1 MEALEISGR
10 SVEEA
15 IEAALQKLGLP
26 RSQVQIE
33 VLQEARRGILGF
45 GAGEAR
51 VRVTPLGASPAPVVT
66 PAPEKAPAPVPPPP
80 APEGVAAAAGAVP
93 SVAREVTEQLLALMK
108 VSATVEVQSP
118 AERESPEILN
128 IVLDDPGMLIGR
140 RGQTLSAL
148 QYLVNF
154 IASRKLKGEVR
165 TIIDV
170 AGYRM
175 RRQEDLKNMAIRIA
189 DLVRANR
196 RSITLEPMLAWER
209 RIVHLTLKDDPD
221 VNTGSIGYGERRK
234 VVISPKKRS

>member
-1 MEALEISGR
+1 MEALEVSGK

-15 IEAALQKLGLP
+15 IESALQKLGLS

-33 VLQEARRGILGF
+33 VIQEARRGILGF

-51 VRVTPLGASPAPVVT
+51 VRVTPLATAPTAPPV
-66 PAPEKAPAPVPPPP
+66 PEKVPASVSPVPTG
-80 APEGVAAAAGAVP
+80 GVAGGSAP

-108 VSATVEVQSP
+108 VSARVEVQSP

-154 IASRKLKGEVR
+154 IASRKLKGEVH
-165 TIIDV
+165 TVIDV

-189 DLVRANR
+189 DLVRTNR

-221 VNTGSIGYGERRK
+221 VNTGSTGYGERRK

>member
-1 MEALEISGR
+1 MEALEVSGK

-15 IEAALQKLGLP
+15 IESALQKLGLS

-45 GAGEAR
+45 GGGEAR
-51 VRVTPLGASPAPVVT
+51 VRVTPLALTPAMAPPALEGPVAPPAAPVAET
-66 PAPEKAPAPVPPPP
+66 TAP
-80 APEGVAAAAGAVP
+80 GAAP

-108 VSATVEVQSP
+108 VSATVEVQPS
-118 AERESPEILN
+118 AERGSPEILN

-154 IASRKLKGEVR
+154 IASRKLKGEVH

-175 RRQEDLKNMAIRIA
+175 RRQEELKNMALRIA
-189 DLVRANR
+189 DLVRTNR

-221 VNTGSIGYGERRK
+221 VNTGSVGYGERRK
-234 VVISPKKRS
+234 VVISPKKHS

>member
-1 MEALEISGR
+1 MEALEVSGK

-15 IEAALQKLGLP
+15 IESALQKLGLP
-26 RSQVQIE
+26 RSQVQVE
-33 VLQEARRGILGF
+33 VIQEARRGILGF
-45 GAGEAR
+45 GAGEAK
-51 VRVTPLGASPAPVVT
+51 VRVTPLAAAPTAPPVPEKGPTPVPSPSVSTGASGGPAP
-66 PAPEKAPAPVPPPP
+66 
-80 APEGVAAAAGAVP
+80 
-93 SVAREVTEQLLALMK
+93 SMAREVTEQLLALMK
-108 VSATVEVQSP
+108 VPATVEVQSP

-154 IASRKLKGEVR
+154 IASRKLKGEVH
-165 TIIDV
+165 TVIDV

-175 RRQEDLKNMAIRIA
+175 RRQEELKNMAIRIA
-189 DLVRANR
+189 DLVRTNR

-221 VNTGSIGYGERRK
+221 VNTGSTGYGERRK

>member
-1 MEALEISGR
+1 MEALEVSGK

-15 IEAALQKLGLP
+15 IESALQKMGLT

-51 VRVTPLGASPAPVVT
+51 VRVIPLTAATEAPAP
-66 PAPEKAPAPVPPPP
+66 PEKAAVPPP
-80 APEGVAAAAGAVP
+80 APPPGGTATPAATP
-93 SVAREVTEQLLALMK
+93 SMAKEVVEQLLALMK
-108 VSATVEVQSP
+108 VSARVEVQHP
-118 AERESPEILN
+118 AEGESPEMLN

-154 IASRKLKGEVR
+154 IASRKVKGEVR
-165 TIIDV
+165 AIIDV

-175 RRQEDLKNMAIRIA
+175 RRQEELKNMAIRIA
-189 DLVRANR
+189 DLVKANR

-221 VNTGSIGYGERRK
+221 VTTGSVGYGERRK
-234 VVISPKKRS
+234 VVISPKKRP

>member
-1 MEALEISGR
+1 MEALEISGK

-51 VRVTPLGASPAPVVT
+51 VRVTPLGVSPAPAVT
-66 PAPEKAPAPVPPPP
+66 PAPEKAPTPVPPP
-80 APEGVAAAAGAVP
+80 APEGVAAGAVS

-118 AERESPEILN
+118 ADRESPEILN

-165 TIIDV
+165 AVIDV

-175 RRQEDLKNMAIRIA
+175 RRQEELKNMAIRIA